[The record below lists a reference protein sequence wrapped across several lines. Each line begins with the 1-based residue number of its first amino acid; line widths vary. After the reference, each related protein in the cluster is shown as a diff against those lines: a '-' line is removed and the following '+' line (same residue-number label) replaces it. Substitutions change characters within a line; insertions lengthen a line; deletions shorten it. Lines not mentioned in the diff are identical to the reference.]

1 MYLGYV
7 QSIPSE
13 LDLSN
18 SAGLENW
25 GKNKYLGF
33 IFLKVHPKMSSEG

>member
-18 SAGLENW
+18 SAGLDL
-25 GKNKYLGF
+25 KLGQDQVLGVYF
-33 IFLKVHPKMSSEG
+33 FSMYTLK